1 MSRLCAF
8 LFLLLVTAIPVGTA
22 AAAANDGERAET
34 FIERLSSQALEIVT
48 NREKS
53 RDIRREKFA
62 ELLNRGFD
70 MAWIGQ
76 FVLGRNWN
84 LATPEQRKEYLSLF
98 EDIIVHTYSKRFDD
112 YNGQKIRI
120 IGHQMGKRQY
130 VFVKSQ
136 IFDPE
141 RPNAT
146 INVIWRLIPRQE
158 SYKIIDVV
166 IEGVSMGVTQRNE
179 YNSVIQR
186 AGGKIDALIDAMR
199 QNLDKLRSSI

>member
-1 MSRLCAF
+1 MSRLRAF
-8 LFLLLVTAIPVGTA
+8 LFLLLVTAAPAGA

-34 FIERLSSQALEIVT
+34 FINRLSSQALEIVT
-48 NREKS
+48 NREMN
-53 RDIRREKFA
+53 REVRRKKFA
-62 ELLNRGFD
+62 ELLNRDFD

-98 EDIIVHTYSKRFDD
+98 ANIIVYTYSKRFDD
-112 YNGQKIRI
+112 YNGQKIRVT
-120 IGHQMGKRQY
+120 GHQMGKRKY

-141 RPNAT
+141 RSSST
-146 INVIWRLIPRQE
+146 INVIWRLLPRQG
-158 SYKIIDVV
+158 SYKIVDVV
-166 IEGVSMGVTQRNE
+166 IEGISMGVTQRNE

-199 QNLDKLRSSI
+199 QNLDKLRSNI